1 MELGKNDKKGC
12 VTMRR
17 IKDEFLKGVSLT
29 PAFIIEPTDEEY
41 ENSENLFGFDE
52 AEFYEK
58 IKSRRISLICSPIS
72 WNRTNRNTTAYTAS
86 QNTPNRPSC
95 NHRD

>member
-12 VTMRR
+12 VTMLR

-58 IKSRRISLICSPIS
+58 IKFTSFEARISAIDVLK
-72 WNRTNRNTTAYTAS
+72 
-86 QNTPNRPSC
+86 
-95 NHRD
+95 